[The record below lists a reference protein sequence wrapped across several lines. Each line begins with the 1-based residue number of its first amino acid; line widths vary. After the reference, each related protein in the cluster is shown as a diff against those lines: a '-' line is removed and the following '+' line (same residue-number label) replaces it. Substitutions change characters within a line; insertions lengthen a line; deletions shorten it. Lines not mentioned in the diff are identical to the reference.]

1 MQILVHE
8 FAKHAVHFYFS
19 RRMLK
24 QTNKNIMR
32 PAKIKIIL
40 DICQVQSESSLCT
53 QGELRTQCVF
63 MWTRKA
69 LIRLCACTSGSESSL
84 ETWDIVLVYSRVGPF
99 CIFSFRK
106 KNKINNNNNKNNNK
120 KIRTRR
126 LIRIYTVFRYV
137 TLQILF
143 YSNKTSNKKF
153 HVWSNIKLP
162 LLFCIVK
169 RNHLTK

>member
-24 QTNKNIMR
+24 QTKRTMR

-63 MWTRKA
+63 MLTRKA
-69 LIRLCACTSGSESSL
+69 LIRLCACTSGSSL
-84 ETWDIVLVYSRVGPF
+84 ETWDIVLVYSRVGPYVY
-99 CIFSFRK
+99 SLLE
-106 KNKINNNNNKNNNK
+106 K
-120 KIRTRR
+120 KI
-126 LIRIYTVFRYV
+126 
-137 TLQILF
+137 
-143 YSNKTSNKKF
+143 K
-153 HVWSNIKLP
+153 
-162 LLFCIVK
+162 
-169 RNHLTK
+169 